1 MESELG
7 TGLNRQNPRNERV
20 VDLIH
25 MGDTRLRLS
34 CIGGIGQPLPREIND
49 RVRRLERLIGGN
61 RGKGDPAGNAAG
73 LPIIRFGP
81 TSGDEEQ
88 QTRKARYEEKLSGAG
103 TNKTPRIHL
112 VVPAHIGKA
121 AYHLA
126 AKEYEEA
133 IRIGEAGLAIAEN
146 SGFIIWAAHRL
157 LPLIGEAYLQIHDTD
172 AGVHIE
178 ERMLRYGKK
187 LNTRSGLAWLSA
199 YEAVKVWYSGDI
211 ERGTVFMRKAA
222 EDLEEVPMI
231 YDAARLRRQLA
242 GRLADLGK
250 RDAALEELR
259 RVHDVFQRIGAKP
272 ELKKTRGMFRELDTR
287 PPSTSQGKGAE
298 ALSQRELEIARLVA
312 RRKSNKAIAKA
323 LGISPRTVSTHLSN
337 AFQKLEIGSR
347 GELADY
353 ARDHSL
359 LSSDAEE

>member
-25 MGDTRLRLS
+25 MGDTWLPLS
-34 CIGGIGQPLPREIND
+34 CIGGLGQPLPGEIND
-49 RVRRLERLIGGN
+49 RVRGLERLIGGN

-88 QTRKARYEEKLSGAG
+88 QTRKARDEETQRLVPDRCHKNVSWDLFPAIMVRAG
-103 TNKTPRIHL
+103 TPHSPDSHL
-112 VVPAHIGKA
+112 V
-121 AYHLA
+121 
-126 AKEYEEA
+126 E
-133 IRIGEAGLAIAEN
+133 RT
-146 SGFIIWAAHRL
+146 S
-157 LPLIGEAYLQIHDTD
+157 HDTTVARLPFAEGRGESNRPLVPEPLARNYEGALSHLKRHMSNILPSRPLVGRTYELAVLSKALASAQ
-172 AGVHIE
+172 AGSGTATF
-178 ERMLRYGKK
+178 LRGDTGTGKS
-187 LNTRSGLAWLSA
+187 RLASA
-199 YEAVKVWYSGDI
+199 VVK
-211 ERGTVFMRKAA
+211 E
-222 EDLEEVPMI
+222 
-231 YDAARLRRQLA
+231 AARLRRQLA
-242 GRLADLGK
+242 GRLADPGK

-272 ELKKTRGMFRELDTR
+272 ERKKTRGMFRELDTR

-312 RRKSNKAIAKA
+312 QRKSNKAIAKA

-359 LSSDAEE
+359 LSGEGKV